1 MSDSGES
8 GTGHTIM
15 PLGLGLEGRATVAG
29 SQPADWMGAAG
40 FEPEARP
47 GKAERLSL
55 VRNQPTG
62 WARLVSNRRR
72 GLGRPS
78 DCRWFATSR
87 LDGRGWFRTSDLSRV
102 KRALSH

>member
-62 WARLVSNRRR
+62 WARLVSNQ
-72 GLGRPS
+72 RPLACEAS
-78 DCRWFATSR
+78 A
-87 LDGRGWFRTSDLSRV
+87 LPLSYAPWADRF
-102 KRALSH
+102 